1 MKAIE
6 KALLIKELHQLIDG
20 LEHQPL
26 SFFEIARSKK
36 RIREIFALCDEPIFQ
51 KQLEAYKALTQ
62 PQAAAERWIQQS
74 PYQHTYIGLFQ
85 YESALTDALKQ
96 QAGFAWGVLYKS
108 GLGWQIAF
116 QSTPATLSS
125 SPWHIKFEH
134 AYQWL
139 LSHAQSAQH
148 PENFPFLTTSETSEE
163 VAEVAEVAE

>member
-6 KALLIKELHQLIDG
+6 KAMLIKELHQLIDG

-74 PYQHTYIGLFQ
+74 PYQHAYIGLFQ
-85 YESALTDALKQ
+85 YES
-96 QAGFAWGVLYKS
+96 S
-108 GLGWQIAF
+108 
-116 QSTPATLSS
+116 
-125 SPWHIKFEH
+125 
-134 AYQWL
+134 L
-139 LSHAQSAQH
+139 LM
-148 PENFPFLTTSETSEE
+148 P
-163 VAEVAEVAE
+163 

>member
-74 PYQHTYIGLFQ
+74 PYQHAYIGLFQ

-96 QAGFAWGVLYKS
+96 QAAFAWGVLYKS

-116 QSTPATLSS
+116 QSTPATLYS

-134 AYQWL
+134 AYQWF
-139 LSHAQSAQH
+139 LSHVQSAQQLNNTH
-148 PENFPFLTTSETSEE
+148 FQIGRASCRERVS
-163 VAEVAEVAE
+163 AEV

>member
-74 PYQHTYIGLFQ
+74 PYQHVYIGLFQ
-85 YESALTDALKQ
+85 YESGGTVDARAGAL
-96 QAGFAWGVLYKS
+96 GVLP
-108 GLGWQIAF
+108 L
-116 QSTPATLSS
+116 
-125 SPWHIKFEH
+125 FEDLP
-134 AYQWL
+134 QL
-139 LSHAQSAQH
+139 
-148 PENFPFLTTSETSEE
+148 
-163 VAEVAEVAE
+163 VAGVAPVDL